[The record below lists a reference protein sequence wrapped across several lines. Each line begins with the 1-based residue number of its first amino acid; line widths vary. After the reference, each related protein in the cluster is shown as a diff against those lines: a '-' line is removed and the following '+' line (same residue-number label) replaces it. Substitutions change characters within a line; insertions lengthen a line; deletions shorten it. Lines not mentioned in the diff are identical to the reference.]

1 MSRRTRSSCSGGT
14 EWCHIMLMSK
24 AGRSAQAITSIRI
37 WQRSGSIASHPAETP
52 RPKNEIGREERLM
65 RRFLG
70 AVATAGLLLGGI
82 TASQPVLAQ
91 KSGGIL
97 RVPHF
102 DSPASLSLHEEST
115 VAANRPGMGIF
126 NNLVLFK
133 QDDPKNSMQA
143 IAPELATGWNWNE
156 DGTELTL
163 QLRHGVKWHDGKP
176 FTAAAVKC
184 TWDLLTGK
192 SVEKLRINP
201 RKPWYANLAEVTTN
215 GDFEVTFHLNRP
227 QTSFL

>member
-1 MSRRTRSSCSGGT
+1 
-14 EWCHIMLMSK
+14 
-24 AGRSAQAITSIRI
+24 
-37 WQRSGSIASHPAETP
+37 
-52 RPKNEIGREERLM
+52 M

-70 AVATAGLLLGGI
+70 AVATAGMLLGGI

-102 DSPASLSLHEEST
+102 DSPASVSLHEEST

-176 FTAAAVKC
+176 FTAADVRNWSHPAHNSSLS
-184 TWDLLTGK
+184 D
-192 SVEKLRINP
+192 
-201 RKPWYANLAEVTTN
+201 KPC
-215 GDFEVTFHLNRP
+215 
-227 QTSFL
+227 